1 MSYQLPVDYS
11 ALEWWERRDVRQQ
24 YIREQDGKCQHCGE
38 PLSGEPSRRVNRAKI
53 NWRLF
58 PKTFQKY
65 PIHLHH
71 SHDTGLTIGAVHMR
85 CNAYLWQYEGE

>member
-1 MSYQLPVDYS
+1 MNLPVMYAELDPQT
-11 ALEWWERRDVRQQ
+11 RREVRAE
-24 YIREQDGKCQHCGE
+24 YILLQDGKCHYCGTALAGK
-38 PLSGEPSRRVNRAKI
+38 PADKVMAKPI
-53 NWRLF
+53 NWKLF
-58 PKTFQKY
+58 PETFQQW